1 MFVNNIKSF
10 VRKSGSLAHRASISS
25 SNMMPSRAFSVELAG
40 FGAHNFMG
48 DVADEFLKPQ
58 GLSWADL
65 ENGEWTKDVATSDKV
80 TSYFFNKS
88 L

>member
-1 MFVNNIKSF
+1 MPVMMIADETPAARENVASF
-10 VRKSGSLAHRASISS
+10 LHRL
-25 SNMMPSRAFSVELAG
+25 E
-40 FGAHNFMG
+40 MG